1 MKIRNALK
9 ATLPANTSRVICLLC
24 EHQRV
29 GIASRNSE
37 ILRGFVAGHSR
48 EHHALEYVGM
58 LPNRLFYELCAMLE
72 VRPKQA
78 MFKYLLVECV

>member
-1 MKIRNALK
+1 MRIRNAPK

-24 EHQRV
+24 EHRRV

-37 ILRGFVAGHSR
+37 MLRGFVVSHSR

-58 LPNRLFYELCAMLE
+58 LPNRLFYELCDL
-72 VRPKQA
+72 VKQQPKQA
-78 MFKYLLVECV
+78 MFKYLLVECI